1 MPRAGDAEEAT
12 HGRRPPVEY
21 NRQQSA
27 NRGRST
33 LGRRLILNRLSI
45 LCTQGPMSLI
55 TDVAKAKPLF
65 ALYARARIDQSSVS
79 DKELLEAI
87 KSTYWGTNASCAVQ
101 QIFAVIAPACLLRPH
116 LTQELIRA
124 PIEAI
129 IACGEEAP
137 ESVVKAGAYLLMDE
151 SPYVSPDPYG
161 MFWLENVLPTLEPV
175 INEVFPIVLRACSE

>member
-1 MPRAGDAEEAT
+1 
-12 HGRRPPVEY
+12 
-21 NRQQSA
+21 
-27 NRGRST
+27 
-33 LGRRLILNRLSI
+33 
-45 LCTQGPMSLI
+45 MSLI

-79 DKELLEAI
+79 DEELLEAI
-87 KSTYWGTNASCAVQ
+87 KNTYWGTNASCAVQ

-116 LTQELIRA
+116 LTRELIRA

-129 IACGEEAP
+129 IACGDEAP
-137 ESVVKAGAYLLMDE
+137 ESVVKAGAYLLVDG

-175 INEVFPIVLRACSE
+175 INEVFPVVLRACSE